1 MTVPR
6 PGCGSK
12 CAPTPKLAEGLGEP
26 LPPSTIMP
34 QRIGSRTDN
43 NAAVTP
49 EGELRYLLINEAQ
62 ALNLTNRRHRGD

>member
-1 MTVPR
+1 
-6 PGCGSK
+6 
-12 CAPTPKLAEGLGEP
+12 
-26 LPPSTIMP
+26 MP